1 MREEGAVPGLG
12 WIVDDRDPGR
22 HAVARIRG
30 QVVPLAHV
38 EERICYF
45 IFQLEGREPSE
56 VIR

>member
-1 MREEGAVPGLG
+1 M
-12 WIVDDRDPGR
+12 IDPGR
-22 HAVARIRG
+22 HAVACIRG

-45 IFQLEGREPSE
+45 IFQLRTGGE